1 MQFGMRLVDVA
12 NFNRDTTLELATVG
26 LQLVHDHLKD
36 GRFTCTIGANYAYNS
51 RRGQIKIQVLVE

>member
-12 NFNRDTTLELATVG
+12 NFNRFTKLELATVG

-36 GRFTCTIGANYAYNS
+36 GRFTCTIGANYANNS
-51 RRGQIKIQVLVE
+51 CRR